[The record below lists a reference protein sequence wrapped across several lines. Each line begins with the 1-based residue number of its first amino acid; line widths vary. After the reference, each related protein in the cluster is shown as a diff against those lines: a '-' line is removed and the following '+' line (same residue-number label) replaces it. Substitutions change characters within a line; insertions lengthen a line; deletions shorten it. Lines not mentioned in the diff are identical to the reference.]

1 MRSVQFEL
9 VFFLLPNILET
20 YFKKIVLVS
29 QSKLPQILE
38 ATNIIIRYIL
48 SRFEANSS
56 PNSTPSL
63 TLLSALKSICDGKA
77 NNYDNVVLHSTLKF
91 LKYPEHKAGNGGSAE
106 RDSPKS
112 EIKRSRSDLSVVIMQ
127 QLTQPLSQGTF
138 SFATLSEEETDCT
151 VKIFY

>member
-1 MRSVQFEL
+1 M
-9 VFFLLPNILET
+9 
-20 YFKKIVLVS
+20 
-29 QSKLPQILE
+29 
-38 ATNIIIRYIL
+38 
-48 SRFEANSS
+48 SRFETTANQST
-56 PNSTPSL
+56 TPSL

-77 NNYDNVVLHSTLKF
+77 NYDNVVVHSNLKY
-91 LKYPEHKAGNGGSAE
+91 LKYPEHKAGGNGGAAE

-151 VKIFY
+151 VR